1 MNRANTMQESHS
13 IACAMQVVT
22 IKTSLVSN
30 AQLEVAER
38 TDLRCSLP
46 KLREVRQALARLR
59 WQSCGNY
66 PHIRPA
72 RGAPQPHTVFCASYI
87 SMGWKKER
95 GSERNVSLP
104 PWNSVPQ
111 WRVLGQ
117 RAEERTAPA
126 GPRRHLKS
134 HFESF
139 SIFSNVA
146 PYPVKTVTRGKEASS
161 YARFPL

>member
-1 MNRANTMQESHS
+1 
-13 IACAMQVVT
+13 
-22 IKTSLVSN
+22 
-30 AQLEVAER
+30 
-38 TDLRCSLP
+38 
-46 KLREVRQALARLR
+46 
-59 WQSCGNY
+59 
-66 PHIRPA
+66 
-72 RGAPQPHTVFCASYI
+72 
-87 SMGWKKER
+87 MGWKKER

-111 WRVLGQ
+111 WRVLGE
-117 RAEERTAPA
+117 RAEERTALA

>member
-72 RGAPQPHTVFCASYI
+72 RGAPQPHTVF
-87 SMGWKKER
+87 
-95 GSERNVSLP
+95 
-104 PWNSVPQ
+104 SVPVTSRWAGRKNEAARGTCPCHPGTLFRSGVSSVSARRNAQ
-111 WRVLGQ
+111 LWR
-117 RAEERTAPA
+117 
-126 GPRRHLKS
+126 GP
-134 HFESF
+134 ED
-139 SIFSNVA
+139 
-146 PYPVKTVTRGKEASS
+146 T
-161 YARFPL
+161 